1 LTTISRQ
8 ILCKQA
14 GRKNYVPSAPL
25 IKEKSQGLIPDFVYS
40 LSSKP
45 VGLLLFL
52 RVKKNIFTLKAGLRL
67 TLYNVT
73 MISNKEAII

>member
-40 LSSKP
+40 LSP
-45 VGLLLFL
+45 LYDL
-52 RVKKNIFTLKAGLRL
+52 IQWAFTLIQG
-67 TLYNVT
+67 
-73 MISNKEAII
+73 IILS

>member
-40 LSSKP
+40 LRSWHFANSFFDKDCAE
-45 VGLLLFL
+45 
-52 RVKKNIFTLKAGLRL
+52 TH
-67 TLYNVT
+67 
-73 MISNKEAII
+73 E